1 MAAYT
6 RSNPTAPAL
15 GVLQSTL
22 QLKAFKVNPS
32 VAFDATTAQAFAA
45 EMGTTGAL
53 IQAKSD
59 GDYAI
64 IVGDGHALDVNIIAL
79 RVGRVHTGGE
89 GTLTSSG
96 VFTNTSSSA
105 TVTVTELTSLFAV

>member
-1 MAAYT
+1 MC
-6 RSNPTAPAL
+6 
-15 GVLQSTL
+15 
-22 QLKAFKVNPS
+22 PS

-64 IVGDGHALDVNIIAL
+64 IIGDGHALDINTIAL
-79 RVGRVHTGGE
+79 RVGLVHTGGV
-89 GTLTSSG
+89 GTLTSAG
-96 VFTNTSSSA
+96 VYTNTASSA